1 MGLKSFVKID
11 GCTEKYYDSKPY
23 IISKPIK
30 TQEVDILDND
40 LKKILLESLKE
51 AQTAFASID
60 SNKLK
65 SISDYTIHY
74 AGIFQDSYSVSIAI
88 IIYSLGKIVEKRKIR
103 SEKQWGR
110 FKEDVMQSLKSARV
124 YLEKD
129 DFPKYLDELKRLLS
143 SIGKI
148 DATFGIY
155 VTEVIEKARIKKG
168 FAVYEHGL
176 SVGRAAE
183 MMGVSPWELMDYL
196 GQTKLV
202 DEMPMLTKSIRER
215 LQISRKIFNM

>member
-1 MGLKSFVKID
+1 M
-11 GCTEKYYDSKPY
+11 DS
-23 IISKPIK
+23 
-30 TQEVDILDND
+30 D
-40 LKKILLESLKE
+40 LKKVLLESLEE

-65 SISDYTIHY
+65 SISDYTIHH
-74 AGIFQDSYSVSIAI
+74 AGIFQDTYSISIAI

-110 FKEDVMQSLKSARV
+110 FNEDVMRSLKEAKG

-129 DFPKYLDELKRLLS
+129 NLPKYLEELKQLLS

-183 MMGVSPWELMDYL
+183 LMGVSPWELMDYL

-202 DEMPMLTKSIRER
+202 DEMPMLTMPIRER
-215 LQISRKIFNM
+215 LQTARKIFNM

>member
-1 MGLKSFVKID
+1 M
-11 GCTEKYYDSKPY
+11 
-23 IISKPIK
+23 
-30 TQEVDILDND
+30 DND
-40 LKKILLESLKE
+40 LKKLLLESLDE

-65 SISDYTIHY
+65 AISDYTIHY

-103 SEKQWGR
+103 SEKQWGK
-110 FKEDVMQSLKSARV
+110 FKADVMHNLKEARV
-124 YLEKD
+124 YLNED
-129 DFPKYLDELKRLLS
+129 NFPKYLEELKQLLA

-202 DEMPMLTKSIRER
+202 DEMPMFTKPIRER
-215 LQISRKIFNM
+215 LQTARKIFNM